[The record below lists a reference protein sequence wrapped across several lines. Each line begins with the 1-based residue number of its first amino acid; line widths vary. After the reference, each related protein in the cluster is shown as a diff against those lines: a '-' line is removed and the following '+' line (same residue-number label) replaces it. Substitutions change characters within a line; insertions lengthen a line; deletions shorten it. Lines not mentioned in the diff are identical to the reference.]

1 MTKKEENFDLIRQ
14 EEDEI
19 AIEKFVSLD
28 FLQDDGKMFDLI
40 DMDLLELKNILLLK
54 NWLTLWTFFG
64 NCGSGI
70 LELFGDDHFDK
81 NANYDFVFL
90 GTYVGSKYGNSC
102 DEWLCMNKYFDP
114 KEIICKIQSAIHCHE

>member
-19 AIEKFVSLD
+19 AIENFVGLD

-54 NWLTLWTFFG
+54 N
-64 NCGSGI
+64 
-70 LELFGDDHFDK
+70 
-81 NANYDFVFL
+81 
-90 GTYVGSKYGNSC
+90 
-102 DEWLCMNKYFDP
+102 
-114 KEIICKIQSAIHCHE
+114 